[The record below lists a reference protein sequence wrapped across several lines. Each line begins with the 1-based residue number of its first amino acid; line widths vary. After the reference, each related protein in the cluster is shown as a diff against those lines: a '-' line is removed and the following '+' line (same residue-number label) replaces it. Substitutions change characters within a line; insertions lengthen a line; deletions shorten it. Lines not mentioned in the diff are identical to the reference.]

1 MLSGAC
7 FGQKCH
13 IPLFP
18 LCFWDG
24 LAPGLSRSREVR
36 VQAHF
41 WGFHQDFGPFSR
53 AVSMAT
59 PGESKLTNLSPNR
72 CCRAPLHQEEEFGLQ
87 EPCKENPEGNAWG
100 ILVTK
105 CCWKPKGGTDPTEQ
119 QGRWGL

>member
-1 MLSGAC
+1 M
-7 FGQKCH
+7 
-13 IPLFP
+13 
-18 LCFWDG
+18 
-24 LAPGLSRSREVR
+24 
-36 VQAHF
+36 QAHF

-105 CCWKPKGGTDPTEQ
+105 RCWKPKSGTDPTEQ
-119 QGRWGL
+119 QGQWGCGVGRKPSWCSQGWASPLRCEEKCFFWK